1 MSDSP
6 GNVDFP
12 RGNAEDASLLQAIER
27 ISCADGHGGWK
38 SRRHSDGDKDQA
50 MQDDIF
56 LRIALLHEGADGNQ
70 ETDEREYCK
79 DYDVE

>member
-1 MSDSP
+1 
-6 GNVDFP
+6 
-12 RGNAEDASLLQAIER
+12 
-27 ISCADGHGGWK
+27 
-38 SRRHSDGDKDQA
+38 

-56 LRIALLHEGADGNQ
+56 FRIALLHEWADGNQ